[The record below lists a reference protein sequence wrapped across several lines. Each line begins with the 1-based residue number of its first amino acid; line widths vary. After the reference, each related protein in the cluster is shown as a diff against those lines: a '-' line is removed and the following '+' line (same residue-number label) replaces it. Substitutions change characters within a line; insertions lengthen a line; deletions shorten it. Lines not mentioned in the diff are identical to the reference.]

1 MYLSSPTPG
10 TDMLLNEEALQR
22 WSTIIGI
29 ITAIIGNVLISFALN
44 IQRFAHLKLHEQRVH
59 QKIGEES
66 NSLNNDDDEQLR
78 YNTQGVDENTR
89 PYGLARIHS
98 AECTNQGH
106 APNTSYLQSP
116 YWWGGIFLMTFGEAG
131 NFLAYGF
138 APASIVSPLGVV
150 ALISNC
156 VVAPIILKENFRPR
170 DVLGVIVSVAGAV
183 TVVLSAKQKERKLG
197 PLQIWQAIT
206 TIEFEIYVLTTTLLI
221 TILLWA
227 SPRYGHKIIIIDLG
241 LVGLFGGFTALSTKG
256 VASMLSSTLWRTL
269 ATPITYVLLIVLIS
283 TAVMQVKYIN
293 RALQRFDSTQV
304 IPVQFVTFTLSTIV
318 GSAVLYR
325 DFEKT
330 TTSAA
335 AKFMGGCILTFCGV
349 WLITSG
355 RIPDNDSASKYAEY
369 EDSSEEQQ
377 NLINF
382 DEDCERTSAHTQS
395 NLSHNENFGGI
406 GLGSSFEESSI
417 QTSRGLTTPRKFGSS
432 STDTHSRVTVM
443 AGNCSEETPLLSYD
457 QSALS
462 REQFQLL
469 NSDNKKVKSPF
480 WPLEAHAPNN
490 HVPRTPNK
498 LRSSYEDHSHKHLIG
513 THSPT
518 STLERKAE
526 RSTNSTFHSLSRLLP
541 GPLLSP
547 LSGGL
552 SGVAADS
559 IWRSVKTSPCCKN
572 HKLNRDGLFRTLSG
586 PQGISISRYQAD
598 GSLISPLK
606 LRKDTFTNSCHSLGA
621 DKLSVLTRPQSS
633 RNALREIPQRI
644 SRKTDIDAREEAGP
658 SRV

>member
-1 MYLSSPTPG
+1 MP
-10 TDMLLNEEALQR
+10 LLTINSEEALQR

-66 NSLNNDDDEQLR
+66 NSLNSDDNGQLR
-78 YNTQGVDENTR
+78 YNAQGVDENTR
-89 PYGLARIHS
+89 PYGLAKIHS
-98 AECTNQGH
+98 AECTNQGLT
-106 APNTSYLQSP
+106 PNTSYLQSP
-116 YWWGGIFLMTFGEAG
+116 YWWGGIFLMTF
-131 NFLAYGF
+131 
-138 APASIVSPLGVV
+138 

-156 VVAPIILKENFRPR
+156 VVAPIILKENFRTR

-221 TILLWA
+221 IFLLWA

-304 IPVQFVTFTLSTIV
+304 IPVQFVTFTLSTII

-355 RIPDNDSASKYAEY
+355 RIPIDDSASKYAEY

-377 NLINF
+377 NIINY
-382 DEDCERTSAHTQS
+382 DEDCERILTHTQS
-395 NLSHNENFGGI
+395 NLSHNEIFGGI

-417 QTSRGLTTPRKFGSS
+417 QTSRGPTTPRKFGSS
-432 STDTHSRVTVM
+432 STDTHSRVTTT
-443 AGNCSEETPLLSYD
+443 AGNCSEETPLLGYD

-462 REQFQLL
+462 RRQFQLL
-469 NSDNKKVKSPF
+469 NSDNMKVKSPF
-480 WPLEAHAPNN
+480 WPLDAHAPNN

-498 LRSSYEDHSHKHLIG
+498 LKLSYEEHSQKHLIG
-513 THSPT
+513 THSPN

-526 RSTNSTFHSLSRLLP
+526 RSNNPTFHSLSRLLP
-541 GPLLSP
+541 GSLLSP

-552 SGVAADS
+552 SGVAVDS
-559 IWRSVKTSPCCKN
+559 IWRNVKTSPCCKN

-586 PQGISISRYQAD
+586 PQGISIPRCQAD
-598 GSLISPLK
+598 GPLTSPFK
-606 LRKDTFTNSCHSLGA
+606 LRKDTFTNYCHSVGA
-621 DKLSVLTRPQSS
+621 NKQSALTRPQSS
-633 RNALREIPQRI
+633 RNALRETPLRTCQN
-644 SRKTDIDAREEAGP
+644 TDIDAREEAGP
-658 SRV
+658 SRI